1 MLIQSPVYT
10 LNQACY
16 FECSQKDFHNLRIFN
31 SMFKYESS
39 MLFMNYLKAFFF
51 FKTLI
56 IGFTFGQV
64 IT

>member
-39 MLFMNYLKAFFF
+39 MLFMNYLKGFFF

>member
-39 MLFMNYLKAFFF
+39 MLFMNYLKGFFF
-51 FKTLI
+51 SKP
-56 IGFTFGQV
+56 
-64 IT
+64 